1 MQQTLQTVVFFK
13 VNAEAE
19 DGGEELAT
27 EFTVKGYPTF
37 VMTNAEG
44 ETINRWWGFD
54 GTPEFLQTFN
64 EAASDPT
71 TIAEKQARFES
82 APTSKDAGTL
92 GDYYLTRN
100 EVVEAAG
107 YFEKAIELGDPEETY
122 EVDLVLAKTI
132 GVRDEVFTVDDVKAA
147 ADLALLSPH
156 ISESQTVEVVR
167 WTIGVLDDEDSAA
180 AAPYIETGLMATE
193 GTDDEDL
200 QKARQRLLIAQALMV
215 TGDKELAV
223 SLKRETMPEGW
234 QADAGD
240 LNGFAWWCFENEV
253 QLEEAEALARKGAE
267 LAEDDLQKAQI
278 IDTVAEIVNL
288 RGDQDGA
295 IALMQQA
302 IELDPDND
310 YYTEKRDRFAGVEL
324 VDTAEGTDSEA
335 SD

>member
-1 MQQTLQTVVFFK
+1 LAQALQTVVLFK

-37 VMTNAEG
+37 VMTNAHG

-54 GTPEFLQTFN
+54 GTPEFLETFN

-82 APTSKDAGTL
+82 APTAKDAETL
-92 GDYYLTRN
+92 GDYHLTRN
-100 EVVEAAG
+100 ESIEAVG
-107 YFEKAIELGDPEETY
+107 YFEKAIEIGDPEETY
-122 EVDLVLAKTI
+122 EVDLVMAKTM
-132 GVRDEVFTVDDVKAA
+132 GVRDELFTVDDVKAA

-167 WTIGVLDDEDSAA
+167 WTIGLLDDEDSAA
-180 AAPYIETGLMATE
+180 AAPYIEAGLMATE
-193 GTDDEDL
+193 GTEDEDL
-200 QKARQRLLIAQALMV
+200 QKARQRLLISQALMV

-234 QADAGD
+234 QEDAGE

-253 QLEEAEALARKGAE
+253 NLEEAEALARNGAE
-267 LAEDDLQKAQI
+267 LAEDDSQKAQI
-278 IDTVAEIVNL
+278 LDTVAEIVNL
-288 RGDQDGA
+288 RGDTDGA
-295 IALMQQA
+295 IALMQRA
-302 IELDPDND
+302 IELAPDND
-310 YYTEKRDRFAGVEL
+310 YYTEQLDRFTGAEL
-324 VDTAEGTDSEA
+324 ADTAEATDTEA